1 MATGFMM
8 NRMDTRRAHSSLF
21 ALCCACCRA
30 GRLGGRCRAWSGL
43 FPGKAVLVI
52 DGGAPR
58 TVPVGA
64 NVGGVRLLAVDQ
76 DSATVDIGGKRQRLA
91 IGQHAHSRWRRRRRR
106 RSTSLTADGRGHFIT
121 TGTVNGA
128 TDPLHGRHRRHQRGP
143 GRFRCAPRQCQPG
156 QCAAGNGADGE
167 RHDPGLGGDPG
178 NVRVG
183 ESRLNE
189 VEGIVHQ
196 HDMPMALLGM
206 SFLNRMEMKRDGQ
219 TMTLRKRY

>member
-1 MATGFMM
+1 MM
-8 NRMDTRRAHSSLF
+8 NGRTRRAGNFSLF
-21 ALCCACCRA
+21 ALCCACA
-30 GRLGGRCRAWSGL
+30 APAWAVDVGVVGL

-76 DSATVDIGGKRQRLA
+76 DGATVDIGGKRSRLA
-91 IGQHAHSRWRRRRRR
+91 IGQHAHSGGGDGGGAQ
-106 RSTSLTADGRGHFIT
+106 STSLTADGRGHFIT

-128 TDPLHGRHRRHQRGP
+128 TVRFMVDTGATAVALGASDARRANVSLANARPVMVQT
-143 GRFRCAPRQCQPG
+143 A
-156 QCAAGNGADGE
+156 NGVTQAW
-167 RHDPGLGGDPG
+167 LVTLG

-183 ESRLNE
+183 ELSLSE
-189 VEGIVHQ
+189 VDGIVHQ

>member
-1 MATGFMM
+1 MM
-8 NRMDTRRAHSSLF
+8 NNLARRVANSSLF
-21 ALCCACCRA
+21 GLFCAFA
-30 GRLGGRCRAWSGL
+30 AIPAWAVDVGVVGL

-64 NVGGVRLLAVDQ
+64 NVSGVRLIAVDQ
-76 DSATVDIGGKRQRLA
+76 DSATVEIGGKRQRLA
-91 IGQHAHSRWRRRRRR
+91 IGQHAHSGGQGGETQN
-106 RSTSLTADGRGHFIT
+106 TSLTADSRGHFIT

-128 TDPLHGRHRRHQRGP
+128 TIRFMVDTGATSIALGASDARRANVSTANARPVMVQT
-143 GRFRCAPRQCQPG
+143 A
-156 QCAAGNGADGE
+156 NGITQAWLVTLDT
-167 RHDPGLGGDPG
+167 
-178 NVRVG
+178 VRVG
-183 ESRLNE
+183 DVTLNG

-196 HDMPMALLGM
+196 HDMPIALLGM

>member
-1 MATGFMM
+1 M
-8 NRMDTRRAHSSLF
+8 AHSSLT
-21 ALCCACCRA
+21 ALLCACA
-30 GRLGGRCRAWSGL
+30 ALPAWAVDVGVVGL

-76 DSATVDIGGKRQRLA
+76 GSATVEIGGKRQRLA
-91 IGQHAHSRWRRRRRR
+91 IGQHAHSGGHGGEAQN
-106 RSTSLTADGRGHFIT
+106 TSLTADSRGRGHFIT

-128 TDPLHGRHRRHQRGP
+128 TVRFMVDTGATSIALGAADARR
-143 GRFRCAPRQCQPG
+143 ANVSTANARQVMVQT
-156 QCAAGNGADGE
+156 ANGVTQAW
-167 RHDPGLGGDPG
+167 LVTLST
-178 NVRVG
+178 VRVG
-183 ESRLNE
+183 DVTLNE

-196 HDMPMALLGM
+196 HDMPIALLGM

>member
-8 NRMDTRRAHSSLF
+8 EKWVWRMANSSLC
-21 ALCCACCRA
+21 ALTCVLAA
-30 GRLGGRCRAWSGL
+30 MPVWAVDVGVVGL

-52 DGGAPR
+52 DGGSPR

-64 NVGGVRLLAVDQ
+64 NVSGVKLIAVDQ
-76 DSATVDIGGKRQRLA
+76 DGATVEISGRRQRLA
-91 IGQHAHSRWRRRRRR
+91 IGQHAHSGGDGGGAQT
-106 RSTSLTADGRGHFIT
+106 TSLTADGRGHFIT

-128 TDPLHGRHRRHQRGP
+128 TIRFMVDTGATSVALGASDARRANVSTANARPVMVQT
-143 GRFRCAPRQCQPG
+143 A
-156 QCAAGNGADGE
+156 NGITQAWVVT
-167 RHDPGLGGDPG
+167 L
-178 NVRVG
+178 NSVRVG
-183 ESRLNE
+183 DVTLNE

-196 HDMPMALLGM
+196 HDMPVALLGM